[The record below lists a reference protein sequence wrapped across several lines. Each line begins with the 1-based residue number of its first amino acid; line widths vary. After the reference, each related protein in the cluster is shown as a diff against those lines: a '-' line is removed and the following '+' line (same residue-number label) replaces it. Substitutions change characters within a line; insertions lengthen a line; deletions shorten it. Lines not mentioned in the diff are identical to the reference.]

1 MSQKEKLISKLKSN
15 PKDFTFD
22 EAETLL
28 GYLTFRRSNKGKTS
42 GSRVM
47 FTSDAYS
54 AKITLH
60 KPHPR
65 KELRDYQIDQLIEML
80 EQEGLI

>member
-1 MSQKEKLISKLKSN
+1 MGQKDKLIRRLRSLPRN
-15 PKDFTFD
+15 FTYE

-28 GYLTFRRSNKGKTS
+28 RYLGYHRSDKGRTS

-47 FTSDAYS
+47 FISDNHGS
-54 AKITLH
+54 VMLH
-60 KPHPR
+60 RPHPQ
-65 KELRDYQIDQLIEML
+65 KELKMYQVRMLLQFL

>member
-1 MSQKEKLISKLKSN
+1 MGPKDKLIRRLRAV
-15 PKDFTFD
+15 PRDFTYD

-28 GYLTFRRSNKGKTS
+28 RYLGYRRSDKGRTS

-47 FTSDAYS
+47 FISDEHGALM
-54 AKITLH
+54 LH
-60 KPHPR
+60 RPHPQ
-65 KELRDYQIDQLIEML
+65 KELKAYQVRMLLQLL